1 METNLSSAHKT
12 YIRNEVL
19 VGCVINALLA
29 FAFTFMLFRNN
40 DEIGLWGA
48 DGIALDLLITVF
60 MLTLFA
66 NTAVMLIT
74 RKRVQAGRIA
84 RLPSSAAKVMGV
96 RLPQHLFLRALL
108 AAVLMTAIIGP
119 LSIGAFVVLGITSMA
134 FWPFIAFKMVYG
146 SVVGAI
152 SAPVLL
158 RTALADGPL
167 QEAANC

>member
-1 METNLSSAHKT
+1 METNLSTVHKK

-19 VGCVINALLA
+19 LGCVINALLA

-40 DEIGLWGA
+40 AQIGLWGG
-48 DGIALDLLITVF
+48 DGIALDLLITVL

-74 RKRVQAGRIA
+74 RKRVQAGRIP
-84 RLPSSAAKVMGV
+84 RLESSALKVMGF
-96 RLPQHLFLRALL
+96 RLPHNLFLRALL

-119 LSIGAFVVLGITSMA
+119 LSIGAFVALGIPSMS
-134 FWPFIAFKMVYG
+134 FWPFVAFKMVYG
-146 SVVGAI
+146 AVVGAL

-167 QEAANC
+167 HETARC